1 MQTPSFNDTTQ
12 PVPAANQPTRLVV
25 DAPMRMFHWL
35 FALSFV
41 GAYITADSER
51 WRLVHVT
58 LGYTMAGLLVFRL
71 LYGLL
76 GPKPFGLGVLW
87 RKISSAPAWIRAL
100 ATTGSM
106 DKMNWRQGQNLLMA
120 LLVVAMLCLVI
131 PLTLSGYASYNE
143 WGSGL
148 WEDALEEV
156 HELFAN
162 AFLMVV
168 LSHIALIAILSFL
181 RWSNMAQPMLTG
193 RIPGKGPDLV
203 PGNRIVLAFAI
214 LVAVLIFWCVM

>member
-1 MQTPSFNDTTQ
+1 
-12 PVPAANQPTRLVV
+12 
-25 DAPMRMFHWL
+25 
-35 FALSFV
+35 
-41 GAYITADSER
+41 
-51 WRLVHVT
+51 
-58 LGYTMAGLLVFRL
+58 MAGLLVFRL

-76 GPKPFGLGVLW
+76 GPKPFGLCVLW
-87 RKISSAPAWIRAL
+87 RKLSSVPAWIRSL

-106 DKMNWRQGQNLLMA
+106 DKINWRQGQNLLMA
-120 LLVVAMLCLVI
+120 LLVLAMLCLVI

-203 PGNRIVLAFAI
+203 PGNRIVLALAI